1 MKFLKSCGGAAVI
14 TALVIVFSVPFG
26 TFRSLN
32 HLRSEAQE
40 IFIQG
45 ERVDGHS
52 VREDLEVRRNTCL
65 NLYKVAQDYLSESD
79 LAELSWLLD
88 ATEEVQLSDL
98 PQHYDFA
105 RLANQADVVIAQLQS
120 VALSDQDASYVAGF
134 RQELD
139 SRAFSI
145 ARDPYTEMAETF
157 NTDALRAF
165 PARFLAPL
173 VGVQELPVYY

>member
-1 MKFLKSCGGAAVI
+1 MEFLKSRKGAALI
-14 TALVIVFSVPFG
+14 TALAVVFSITFG

-40 IFIQG
+40 VFTMG
-45 ERVDGHS
+45 HRGDGHS
-52 VREDLEVRRNTCL
+52 VREDLEARWNTCL
-65 NLYKVAQDYLSESD
+65 NLYKVAQKYLPETALSQFSQLLDSTAEV
-79 LAELSWLLD
+79 ELS
-88 ATEEVQLSDL
+88 SL
-98 PQHYDFA
+98 PAHYDFA
-105 RLANQADVVIAQLQS
+105 LLASQADLIIEQLQS
-120 VALSDQDASYVAGF
+120 VTLSDQDAGYVAGF

-145 ARDPYTEMAETF
+145 AHDPYTEMAEAF
-157 NTDALRAF
+157 NRDAIHAF